1 MNARA
6 THRPT
11 HVDFDVV
18 FDEHYA
24 DLVRYCRRLTGEDDA
39 AEDIAQE
46 SVCRLFGHEVRAGP
60 ADVRAWLFTTATN
73 LARDRYRTTTNRRRL
88 LNVHPVRPNEP
99 ESPDRAL
106 EREERRAGAR
116 AALETMAPRDR
127 EILLMRYSGFSYR
140 EIAEAVGVAAT
151 SIGTLLS
158 RAERRFADA
167 VKQLEANA

>member
-1 MNARA
+1 MNASA
-6 THRPT
+6 TQRPT
-11 HVDFDVV
+11 HVDSDAV

-46 SVCRLFGHEVRAGP
+46 SVCRLFGDSLKAGP
-60 ADVRAWLFTTATN
+60 ADLRAWLFTTATN
-73 LARDRYRTTTNRRRL
+73 LARDRYRTASNRRRL
-88 LNVHPVRPNEP
+88 LEAHPVRPTEP

-106 EREERRAGAR
+106 DREERRADAR
-116 AALETMAPRDR
+116 AALETMMPRDR

-140 EIAEAVGVAAT
+140 EIAEAVGVAAS

-158 RAERRFADA
+158 RAERRFAEA
-167 VKQLEANA
+167 VKQTEAST